1 MGKTILRHAQ
11 VKVKGYTFEFDAYA
25 RNSLVWPERGDLY
38 LLPSII
44 FSFGGL
50 SRKKHSRFLSLQIQF
65 LIIDIHLVARWW
77 CPAKI
82 LKEMKEQLEQS
93 SDYYDDLPF

>member
-11 VKVKGYTFEFDAYA
+11 VKFKGYTFEFDAYA

-38 LLPSII
+38 LLPSFI
-44 FSFGGL
+44 FSWGAA
-50 SRKKHSRFLSLQIQF
+50 SKAHTKFLSLQIQF
-65 LIIDIHLVARWW
+65 LIIDIHLVSRWW

-82 LKEMKEQLEQS
+82 LKEMKAKLEQC
-93 SDYYDDLPF
+93 DDYDDLPF